1 MSIEINY
8 QLPFRL
14 KDVTKVKQLLH
25 TLTSQEGFYI
35 ENLSIVFVTDDFLY
49 DLNVKYLNHD
59 YYTDIITFDY
69 SNNSTNAI
77 NGELY
82 ISLERAKDNAKDL
95 QITLQDEVRRLLI
108 HGVLH
113 LCGYEDSTPASK
125 QIMRSK
131 EDHYLKSM

>member
-25 TLTSQEGFYI
+25 TLTSHEGFYI

-69 SNNSTNAI
+69 SNDRTNAI

-131 EDHYLKSM
+131 EDHYLKSI